1 MISMEN
7 VSAGYGAQLVL
18 EGVTLRVA
26 PGEFLG
32 LIGPNGCGKTTLLR
46 VVSGVLPPTRGD
58 VQVQGTPLAHFSRR
72 VLART
77 MACLSQEFSLDL
89 PFTVRELVLMGRSPH
104 LPRIGGE
111 TKKDQQ
117 IAEHAMELVDVARL
131 ADRPVTEISGGERQR
146 ALIAMCLAQEPR
158 VLLLDEPTS
167 HLDIGH
173 QLSVLDLIGQL
184 NRQLGMTI
192 LAVFHDLNLAAE
204 YCGRL
209 LVLDRGRAAG
219 LGTPQEVLTAERI
232 AQVYGAA
239 VLVQP
244 NPLSRRP
251 QVVLAAGVSRGEQ
264 PETKGGAAAVAPI
277 AKETQPP

>member
-1 MISMEN
+1 MISLEN

-46 VVSGVLPPTRGD
+46 VASGVLPARSGG
-58 VQVQGTPLAHFSRR
+58 VQIQGTPLAQFGRR
-72 VLART
+72 NLART

-89 PFTVRELVLMGRSPH
+89 PFTVRELVLMGRAPH

-111 TKKDQQ
+111 TKKDHQ
-117 IAEHAMELVDVARL
+117 IAEHAMELVDVARI
-131 ADRPVTEISGGERQR
+131 AERAVTEISGGERQR
-146 ALIAMCLAQEPR
+146 ALIAMCLAQQPQ

-209 LVLDRGRAAG
+209 LVLDRGRVAG
-219 LGTPQEVLTAERI
+219 LGTPHEVLTAPRI
-232 AQVYGAA
+232 AQVYGAT

-251 QVVLAAGVSRGEQ
+251 QVVLAAGACRGEP
-264 PETKGGAAAVAPI
+264 PEPKPAAANPI
-277 AKETQPP
+277 AKEAPS